1 METPIW
7 RRRGLAQR
15 YAWLI
20 GSIATALI
28 LVSGVSEM
36 YFSYQEAREHISR
49 LQAAQAT
56 AAAREIERYL
66 HTLTAG
72 IADAA
77 KMPWGRES
85 FGLQSKRQE
94 FQRLMVLDPAILEL
108 QSVDRDGREHLFV
121 SRTQPDRILSQL
133 PTPFTPAPAKGAAS
147 GRAPAVVFG
156 QPFFRG
162 ASEPT
167 LHLTVPDNGP
177 DGALTVATVNLRF
190 LTDIS
195 SGLVGSGEGR
205 VFVVDAANRL
215 IAHPTATH
223 VSRSIDMTAFPPV
236 GKLRGGDARSSKAS
250 GALDAQ
256 DLDGAAVIASAAR
269 VGATGWL
276 VVVEVPRALALQPAL
291 STLQRTLLLMGL
303 GLALALF
310 ASLRLASRMATPIV
324 SLRRAANRI
333 AHGDLGSRLQ
343 VQSGDEIEM
352 LAQDFN
358 DMAAELQASY
368 AGLESKVEDRTRALS
383 QANEQLG
390 VQAQELERLNRQLV
404 VNLEELR
411 QRTDEA
417 ERANSAKTRFLAA
430 ASHDLRQP
438 MHTVGLLT
446 GVLRERLDRPDLAG
460 LADKVLA
467 SVAVMEGLFGSL
479 LDISKL
485 DAGAVRV
492 EPENIRLRPMLE
504 RVDTAYGPQAHA
516 AGLVLRV
523 RLCDAV
529 VRSDA
534 VMLERMLG
542 NLVSNAIRYTAHGGV
557 LLGCRRRGQT
567 LAIQVH
573 DSGVG
578 IAAAHQSRVFDEF
591 YRVDEG
597 RTPRVEGLGLGLS
610 IVKRSAAILQHGLR
624 LRSVPGRGSMFE
636 VCVPLVSLQPALA
649 WAAAAAP
656 LAGRGLH
663 GVFVLIIDDH
673 AANRE
678 ALGDVFSQ
686 WNAQVLCAPSVEEA
700 LTLLGAHLR
709 PPDLIVADYQLAADQ
724 DGLTAIE
731 RVRGAVEERV
741 PAVLLTGT
749 LDSVDPVRL
758 RAMDGVVAV
767 GKPADSARLLQSV
780 NALMERMGGAS
791 REEAPGMP

>member
-1 METPIW
+1 METPVW

-15 YAWLI
+15 YAWLV
-20 GSIATALI
+20 GSIATALVF
-28 LVSGVSEM
+28 VSGLSEM
-36 YFSYQEAREHISR
+36 YFGYQEAREHISR

-85 FGLQSKRQE
+85 FGLQAKRQE

-108 QSVDRDGREHLFV
+108 QSVDRAGREQLFV

-133 PTPFTPAPAKGAAS
+133 QTALTAALPSDAEAAP
-147 GRAPAVVFG
+147 GRSPRVMFG

-167 LHLTVPDNGP
+167 MHVAVPDNGP

-195 SGLVGSGEGR
+195 SGLVGAGEGR

-215 IAHPTATH
+215 IAHPIATH
-223 VSRSIDMTAFPPV
+223 VSRSLDMTEFPPV
-236 GKLRGGDARSSKAS
+236 RKLRGRDATVSEAS
-250 GALDAQ
+250 GALDSK

-269 VGATGWL
+269 VGTTGWL

-303 GLALALF
+303 GLALALI
-310 ASLRLASRMATPIV
+310 ASLRLAARMATPIV
-324 SLRRAANRI
+324 KLRQAASRI

-343 VQSGDEIEM
+343 VQSGDEIGM

-390 VQAQELERLNRQLV
+390 VQAQELARLNGQLV

-446 GVLRERLDRPDLAG
+446 GVLRERLDRPELTG

-492 EPENIRLRPMLE
+492 EPQNIRLRPMLE
-504 RVDTAYGPQAHA
+504 RLETAYGPQARA

-523 RLCDAV
+523 RFCEAV

-534 VMLERMLG
+534 LMLERMLG
-542 NLVSNAIRYTAHGGV
+542 NLVSNAIRYTTHGGV
-557 LLGCRRRGQT
+557 LLGCRRRGQM
-567 LAIQVH
+567 LAIQVV
-573 DSGVG
+573 DSGMG
-578 IAAAHQSRVFDEF
+578 IAPAHQGRVFDEF
-591 YRVDEG
+591 YRVDDG
-597 RTPRVEGLGLGLS
+597 RAPRVEGLGLGLS
-610 IVKRSAAILQHGLR
+610 IVKRSASILEHGLR
-624 LRSVPGRGSMFE
+624 LRSVPGHGSMFE
-636 VCVPLVSLQPALA
+636 ISVPLVSLQPVFALA
-649 WAAAAAP
+649 AATAP
-656 LAGRGLH
+656 VPGRDLH

-673 AANRE
+673 ADNRE
-678 ALGDVFSQ
+678 ALGDVFGQ
-686 WNAQVLCAPSVEEA
+686 WNAQVLCAPSGEEA
-700 LTLLGAHLR
+700 LALLDEHLR
-709 PPDLIVADYQLAADQ
+709 SPDLIVADYQLAQGQ
-724 DGLTAIE
+724 DGLSAIE
-731 RVRGAVEERV
+731 RVRATVEERV

-749 LDSVDPVRL
+749 LDSVDPAKL
-758 RAMDGVVAV
+758 RATDAVVAI
-767 GKPADSARLLQSV
+767 GKPADSARLLQSIHELLERTGDA
-780 NALMERMGGAS
+780 ALGT
-791 REEAPGMP
+791 P